1 MIPRHLRENQ
11 RMEIIKQVMAKAL
24 HNREV
29 KPLIWSLKEMKW
41 V

>member
-1 MIPRHLRENQ
+1 MPKHLRENQ

-29 KPLIWSLKEMKW
+29 KPLIWSLKEKK
-41 V
+41 